1 MLFCLTSYIY
11 FLFIVYLQHTFNSI
25 YIIWSCKPRIGNQLM
40 RERVGTYNFS
50 RKVLKP
56 KIFSSEENNFCIV
69 HFLSKIITYLVL
81 MLYYF
86 LSLCLVLFIL
96 HKLLFCMLSLHPL
109 ENQVMLYF
117 LSMTISGN
125 RPFGTLIQRTFLSSQ
140 VKRCAIITYKHA
152 I

>member
-1 MLFCLTSYIY
+1 M
-11 FLFIVYLQHTFNSI
+11 H
-25 YIIWSCKPRIGNQLM
+25 
-40 RERVGTYNFS
+40 ERVGTYNFS

-56 KIFSSEENNFCIV
+56 KLFSSEENNFCIV

-86 LSLCLVLFIL
+86 LSLCLVVFIL

-125 RPFGTLIQRTFLSSQ
+125 LPFGTLIQRTFLSSQ